1 MSLVIS
7 QAYLLDVFLTGDNIS
22 KAAACLYVREIDQFQ
37 SWKDNV
43 HSLQKQMEVKLEFHW
58 TGNLSVIN
66 LHKHLG
72 KGADNQNGNLRW
84 HLPLGGRP
92 PPLNGTN
99 FQTLFYPTFFFC
111 NWLLHR
117 WNRFYT
123 WSQSKIS
130 LLSPLWID
138 SKLTFI
144 SSSGRWLPTI

>member
-66 LHKHLG
+66 LHKHILVWEIYSTQQECDKSK
-72 KGADNQNGNLRW
+72 KGRSWEA
-84 HLPLGGRP
+84 
-92 PPLNGTN
+92 
-99 FQTLFYPTFFFC
+99 
-111 NWLLHR
+111 
-117 WNRFYT
+117 
-123 WSQSKIS
+123 
-130 LLSPLWID
+130 
-138 SKLTFI
+138 
-144 SSSGRWLPTI
+144 